1 MSERDPMNPSQ
12 NPDLPEQKDHDTL
25 THYDTAQELHSGS
38 LLGPRYKIIRLLGA
52 GGMGRVYLAHD
63 LELDTD
69 VAIKIIRPEL
79 GQSEKTLERLRNE
92 LLLARKVS
100 HRNIVRIHD
109 IGEVEGMK
117 YLSMSYTEGPS
128 LRQVLKKDKA
138 LPWERVLEVA
148 KQICEGVAA
157 AHEEGIIHRDLKPAN
172 ILLDDTDRVYITDF
186 GIARSLSS
194 AELTQTGAIIGTP
207 AYFSPEQA
215 RGEKA
220 DVRTDIYAIGLILY
234 EMLTGEL
241 PFATGNIETALRKCQ
256 PQLPKFFIA
265 IIRKCLDPD
274 AARRYQDARAL
285 LQDLQNRKVV
295 EDNWPVRFNK
305 KHVVAASIALAALIA
320 WLWLWPAYQQS
331 RSRPPSATQIQTPQ
345 KLDSLAVLPFI
356 NKTGKQDLAWV
367 ETGMADLLI
376 TDLAS
381 KGNYRVISPDR
392 VYQTLKDLKFFTRS
406 YDADSIGKL
415 LEILDADYLIHGNV
429 TQAGSSLRADLSI
442 INAQE
447 IQNPVYLK
455 TTGSKQEDLILMSD
469 QLASQ
474 IHQKL
479 HPTTLKKSPGVK
491 PQISIPALKAFDRGV
506 NDLRK
511 GDYKKSIVNLEEA
524 IRLAPKFSR
533 AYLRLSEAYEN
544 SGDLDKA
551 IAILSLGIQNGDP
564 SDEKTAYLLR
574 SEYALMQGEL
584 DQAIKMYRTLNEK
597 YPNDSE
603 LLFPLAET
611 YEEKGDLKNAVLV
624 LEKLIQLDPHHPQA
638 YFHLGKD
645 TVLMGEA
652 EKGISQYLIKALSIQ
667 TQLDNSYGRADVLN
681 AMGVAYE
688 RLGRYDEAIQY
699 YQNALTL
706 REKIGNKKGAATSMS
721 NLAKIYIFQ
730 GEFAKAQTLLNKIL
744 KIFEEIG
751 DRQGIGNVTNM
762 FGVLNEDQG
771 KFDVALKHYKK
782 ALQIRKQVGNDRL
795 TAQSYDNVGQIYYL
809 TGQYDDAQVFWEQA
823 LNLRKTIG
831 EESGVILSLQNMG
844 FLQLAQGHLDR
855 ALKSFLESLEK
866 SRSIQYEN
874 AIAVSLGNLG
884 TIYQYQGRYGAAL
897 QSYQEAIDVLT
908 RLKDKKGLAEYTK
921 LMGSAFLDLH
931 SLEASRKKLEAAL
944 KLAGEIDSTE
954 LAADVQILLTRLYR
968 LQGSVDLAQRQLQEA
983 IKHATE
989 QQYERTL
996 LLARTEEAWNFSAS
1010 NNLPAAQKIATAALK
1025 KSKTLGDV
1033 WLTTSCSYASAY
1045 IYLQNREPKQTLA
1058 LLEEILPVI
1067 RKMGLKPQLY
1077 KFHSLAGQAFLALND
1092 RQKAGDHFKEA
1103 SGYFEELKKGVDQQY
1118 LSDMMQ
1124 DMEAQRLQQALQSLN
1139 LAKKSS

>member
-1 MSERDPMNPSQ
+1 MSERDPMKPGR

-128 LRQVLKKDKA
+128 LREVLKKDKA

-194 AELTQTGAIIGTP
+194 PELTQTGAILGTP

-220 DVRTDIYAIGLILY
+220 DIRTDIYAIGLILY

-241 PFATGNIETALRKCQ
+241 PFLTGNMESSLRKREI
-256 PQLPKFFIA
+256 PKFFVVIL
-265 IIRKCLDPD
+265 RKCLDQDPD
-274 AARRYQDARAL
+274 RRYQSAGAL
-285 LQDLQNRKVV
+285 LLDLKNRRVA
-295 EDNWPVRFNK
+295 EDTRTNRLNW
-305 KHVVAASIALAALIA
+305 KHAVAAFILLALIA
-320 WLWLWPAYQQS
+320 LIVLRPEVG
-331 RSRPPSATQIQTPQ
+331 SRPPATQVQTPQ
-345 KLDSLAVLPFI
+345 KPDSLAVLPFV

-381 KGNYRVISPDR
+381 KGNYHVISPDR

-447 IQNPVYLK
+447 IQNPIYLK

-469 QLASQ
+469 QLAFQ

-479 HPTTLKKSPGVK
+479 HPTTVKKSPGVK

-506 NDLRK
+506 NDLRQ
-511 GDYKKSIVNLEEA
+511 GDYKKSIANLEEA

-551 IAILSLGIQNGDP
+551 AAILSQGIQNGDP

-584 DQAIKMYRTLNEK
+584 DQAIKMYKTLNEK

-638 YFHLGKD
+638 FFHLGKD

-652 EKGISQYLIKALSIQ
+652 EKGISQYLIQALSIQ
-667 TQLDNSYGRADVLN
+667 RQLNNSYGQADVLN

-699 YQNALTL
+699 YQDALTL

-730 GEFAKAQTLLNKIL
+730 GEFAKSQAVLNKIL
-744 KIFEEIG
+744 RIFEEIG

-771 KFDVALKHYKK
+771 KFEEALKHYKK

-823 LNLRKTIG
+823 LNLRKAIG

-844 FLQLAQGHLDR
+844 FLQLTQGQLDR

-908 RLKDKKGLAEYTK
+908 KLKDKKGVAEYTK

-954 LAADVQILLTRLYR
+954 LTTDIQIFLSRLYR
-968 LQGSVDLAQRQLQEA
+968 LQGALDTAQKQLEES

-989 QQYERTL
+989 QNYERTL
-996 LLARTEEAWNFSAS
+996 VGARIEEAWILSAS
-1010 NNLPAAQKIATAALK
+1010 NNLTGAQKAARDALR
-1025 KSKTLGDV
+1025 KSKALGDV
-1033 WLTTSCSYASAY
+1033 WLTNSCSYASAY
-1045 IYLQNREPKQTLA
+1045 IHLQTGEPKQTLA
-1058 LLEEILPVI
+1058 LVEERLPAI
-1067 RKMGLKPQLY
+1067 RKIGLKPELY
-1077 KFHSLAGQAFLALND
+1077 RFHSLAGQAYLSMNS
-1092 RQKAGDHFKEA
+1092 RQKAGEHFTEA

-1124 DMEAQRLQQALQSLN
+1124 DTEAQRLQQALQSLN
-1139 LAKKSS
+1139 LAKKIP

>member
-1 MSERDPMNPSQ
+1 MAERDSLKPGQ
-12 NPDLPEQKDHDTL
+12 NAEQPVEKNHDTL

-38 LLGPRYKIIRLLGA
+38 ELGTRYKIIRLLGA

-63 LELDTD
+63 LELNTD
-69 VAIKIIRPEL
+69 VAIKVIRPEL

-128 LRQVLKKDKA
+128 LREILRKDRP
-138 LPWERVLEVA
+138 LPWDRVLEIGR
-148 KQICEGVAA
+148 QICEGVAA

-172 ILLDDTDRVYITDF
+172 ILLDDTDRVFITDF
-186 GIARSLSS
+186 GIARSLSTS
-194 AELTQTGAIIGTP
+194 DLTQTGAILGTP

-215 RGEKA
+215 RGEKV
-220 DVRTDIYAIGLILY
+220 DVRSDIYAIGLILY

-241 PFATGNIETALRKCQ
+241 PFLTGNIESALRKRQ
-256 PQLPKFFIA
+256 VPKFFVGIP
-265 IIRKCLDPD
+265 RKCLDQDPD
-274 AARRYQDARAL
+274 RRYQSAGDL
-285 LQDLQNRKVV
+285 LRDLQNRSGTK
-295 EDNWPVRFNK
+295 ETWKNRFNR
-305 KHVVAASIALAALIA
+305 KHVLAAFIVLALIA
-320 WLWLWPAYQQS
+320 LIVFWPDA
-331 RSRPPSATQIQTPQ
+331 RPPSAVRQNQTSQ
-345 KLDSLAVLPFI
+345 KLESLAVLPFV
-356 NKTGKQDLAWV
+356 NQTGKQDLAWV

-376 TDLAS
+376 TDLS
-381 KGNYRVISPDR
+381 NKGNYRVISPDR
-392 VYQTLKDLKFFTRS
+392 VYQTLQDLKFFTRS

-415 LEILDADYLIHGNV
+415 VGILDADYVIHGSV

-447 IQNPVYLK
+447 IQNPIYLK
-455 TTGSKQEDLILMSD
+455 ATGNKQEDLILMSD
-469 QLASQ
+469 HLATQ

-479 HPTTLKKSPGVK
+479 HATPAKKSPAVK
-491 PQISIPALKAFDRGV
+491 TQISIPALKAFDRGV

-511 GDYKKSIVNLEEA
+511 GDYKSSIVNLEEV
-524 IRLAPKFSR
+524 IKLAPKFSR
-533 AYLRLSEAYEN
+533 AYLRLSEAYES
-544 SGDLDKA
+544 SGDPDKA
-551 IAILSLGIQNGDP
+551 IAILSQGIQNGDA
-564 SDEKTAYLLR
+564 SDEKTVYLLR
-574 SEYALMQGEL
+574 SKHALMQGEL
-584 DQAIKMYRTLNEK
+584 DEAIKMYRTVNEK

-611 YEEKGDLKNAVLV
+611 YEEKGDLKNAALV

-667 TQLDNSYGRADVLN
+667 TQLNNRYGEADVLN

-751 DRQGIGNVTNM
+751 DQQGIGNVTNM

-771 KFDVALKHYKK
+771 KFDEALKHYKK

-809 TGQYDDAQVFWEQA
+809 TGKYDDAQVFWEQA
-823 LNLRKTIG
+823 LNLRKAIG
-831 EESGVILSLQNMG
+831 EESGVILSLQNIG
-844 FLQLAQGHLDR
+844 FLQLTRGELDR

-874 AIAVSLGNLG
+874 AIAVALGNLG
-884 TIYQYQGRYGAAL
+884 AIYQHQGRYKAAL
-897 QSYQEAIDVLT
+897 QSYQEAIDVLAK
-908 RLKDKKGLAEYTK
+908 LKDKKGVAEYTK
-921 LMGSAFLDLH
+921 LMGSAFLDLN
-931 SLEASRKKLEAAL
+931 SLESSRKKLEEAL
-944 KLAGEIDSTE
+944 KLAGEINSTE
-954 LAADVQILLTRLYR
+954 LAADIQIFLSRLYR
-968 LQGSVDLAQRQLQEA
+968 LQGSLDTARKQLEES

-996 LLARTEEAWNFSAS
+996 LGARIEEAWILSAS
-1010 NNLPAAQKIATAALK
+1010 NNLTGAQKTAREALQ
-1025 KSKTLGDV
+1025 KSKDLGDV
-1033 WLTTSCSYASAY
+1033 WLTNSCSYASAY
-1045 IYLQNREPKQTLA
+1045 FHLQTRQPKQTLA
-1058 LLEEILPVI
+1058 LIEERLPAI
-1067 RKMGLKPQLY
+1067 RKMGLKPELY
-1077 KFHSLAGQAFLALND
+1077 RFHSLAGQAYLSLNNV
-1092 RQKAGDHFKEA
+1092 QKAREHLGEA
-1103 SGYFEELKKGVDQQY
+1103 SAYFDELKKGVDQQY

-1124 DMEAQRLQQALQSLN
+1124 DTEAQRLERALQSLN
-1139 LAKKSS
+1139 LAKKIP